1 MDGKFLRESSRPP
14 YAATVDDDIDLALA
28 VSGPMRQLIEREKFT
43 VAITHKLCHAC
54 RQIAMQQPNILLLDL
69 RLPDC
74 PTARQQR
81 H

>member
-14 YAATVDDDIDLALA
+14 YAATVDDDADLALA

-43 VAITHKLCHAC
+43 VAITHKPCNAC